1 MQALAFSKHGLIKTD
16 TLGMAKQRGSAGMPV
31 LVKRV
36 GMGLATLCAVVIA
49 GWFLIGPDW
58 RGLLANPPLGRD
70 VLFWSQGQRDAGFR
84 MIDRVPFIS
93 EIRPVEHGAAVYPL
107 TEGAPLDLGLDL
119 DAYLGSQRNVSLVIV
134 HAGKVRLERY
144 GLGFRAD
151 GRWTSFSVAKSLTS
165 TLVGAAIED
174 GHIKSLEEPV
184 SAYIAELE
192 GSAYD
197 GVTIAQL
204 LTMTSGIAWNEDYE
218 DPQSDVASFDRQA
231 PVAGISTVAAY
242 MASLA
247 RAHPAGEE
255 WNYSTGETNLIGV
268 LVSRATGKTL
278 NVYLSEKIWT
288 PFGMEAGATWL
299 LGQDGHE
306 IAGCC
311 IQATTRDFARFG
323 LFMLAG
329 GVVNGESILPE
340 GWIEAATVK
349 QADIDSPGEGYGY
362 QWWTWDDGSYQADG
376 IFGQGIFI
384 DPSRNLVIASNASWT
399 SALGLRGGEWEARRD
414 FYKAVQHAVDRDKT
428 E

>member
-1 MQALAFSKHGLIKTD
+1 MPGL
-16 TLGMAKQRGSAGMPV
+16 M
-31 LVKRV
+31 KRI
-36 GMGLATLCAVVIA
+36 GIGLAVLGVLLAA

-58 RGLLANPPLGRD
+58 RGLLANPPVNRD

-84 MIDRVPFIS
+84 MIDRVPFITKS
-93 EIRPVEHGAAVYPL
+93 RPIAAGEAAYILP
-107 TEGAPLDLGLDL
+107 EGAPLDLGLDL
-119 DAYLGSQRNVSLVIV
+119 DAYLATQRNVSLVIV
-134 HAGKVRLERY
+134 HDGKVRLERY

-151 GRWTSFSVAKSLTS
+151 ARWTSFSVAKSVTS
-165 TLVGAAIED
+165 TLVGAAIKD
-174 GHIKSLEEPV
+174 GYIKSLDEPV
-184 SAYIAELE
+184 STYIAELK

-197 GVTIAQL
+197 AVTIAQL

-218 DPQSDVASFDRQA
+218 DPQSDVARFDAQEPA
-231 PVAGISTVAAY
+231 EGVSTVAAY
-242 MASLA
+242 MAGLP
-247 RAHPAGEE
+247 RAHPAGEQ

-278 NVYLSEKIWT
+278 NAYLTEEIWT
-288 PFGMEAGATWL
+288 PFGMEADATWL

-323 LFMLAG
+323 LFMLAD

-349 QADIDSPGEGYGY
+349 QADINSPGEGYGY

-399 SALGLRGGEWEARRD
+399 SALGFRGGEWEARRD
-414 FYKAVQHAVDRDKT
+414 FYKAVQQAVDRDKS

>member
-1 MQALAFSKHGLIKTD
+1 MSGFLKRAGL
-16 TLGMAKQRGSAGMPV
+16 
-31 LVKRV
+31 
-36 GMGLATLCAVVIA
+36 GLAIVTLVLAAC
-49 GWFLIGPDW
+49 WFLIGPDW
-58 RGLLANPPLGRD
+58 RGLLANPPVGRD
-70 VLFWSQGQRDAGFR
+70 VLFWSQSQRDAGFR
-84 MIDRVPFIS
+84 MIDRVPFIVES
-93 EIRPVEHGAAVYPL
+93 RPIEAGDAPYPL
-107 TEGAPLDLGLDL
+107 PVGAPLDLGLDI
-119 DAYLGSQRNVSLVIV
+119 DAYIASQRNVSLVIV
-134 HAGKVRLERY
+134 HDGQIRVERY
-144 GLGFRAD
+144 SLGFRPD

-165 TLVGAAIED
+165 TLVGAAIKD
-174 GHIKSLEEPV
+174 GYIKSLDEPV
-184 SAYIAELE
+184 STYIEELK

-197 GVTIAQL
+197 TVTIAQL

-218 DPQSDVASFDRQA
+218 DPESDVARFDSQEPA
-231 PVAGISTVAAY
+231 EGISTVAAY
-242 MASLA
+242 MAGLP

-278 NVYLSEKIWT
+278 NSYLSEKIWS
-288 PFGMEAGATWL
+288 PFGMEAEATWL

-329 GVVNGESILPE
+329 GIVNGESILPP

-349 QADIDSPGEGYGY
+349 QADINSPGEGYGY

-384 DPSRNLVIASNASWT
+384 DPNRNLVIASNASWT

-414 FYKAVQHAVDRDKT
+414 FYKAVQQAVDRDKT

>member
-1 MQALAFSKHGLIKTD
+1 MPGL
-16 TLGMAKQRGSAGMPV
+16 M
-31 LVKRV
+31 KRI
-36 GMGLATLCAVVIA
+36 GIGLAALGVLLSA

-58 RGLLANPPLGRD
+58 RGLLANPPVNRD

-84 MIDRVPFIS
+84 MIDRVPFITKS
-93 EIRPVEHGAAVYPL
+93 RPIAAGEAAYPL
-107 TEGAPLDLGLDL
+107 PEGAPLDLGLDL
-119 DAYLGSQRNVSLVIV
+119 DAYLASQRNASLIIV
-134 HAGKVRLERY
+134 HDGRVRLERY
-144 GLGFRAD
+144 GLGFHAE

-165 TLVGAAIED
+165 TLVGAAIKD
-174 GHIKSLEEPV
+174 GHIKSLDEPV
-184 SAYIAELE
+184 STYIAELK

-197 GVTIAQL
+197 TVTIAQL

-218 DPQSDVASFDRQA
+218 DPQSDVALFDAQA
-231 PVAGISTVAAY
+231 PEEGVSTVAAY
-242 MASLA
+242 MADLP

-278 NVYLSEKIWT
+278 NAYLTEKIWT
-288 PFGMEAGATWL
+288 PFAMEADATWL

-329 GVVNGESILPE
+329 GVVNGESILPP
-340 GWIEAATVK
+340 GWIEAATFK
-349 QADIDSPGEGYGY
+349 QADIGTPGYGYGY
-362 QWWTWDDGSYQADG
+362 QWWTRDDGSYAADG

-399 SALGLRGGEWEARRD
+399 SALGARGGEWDARD
-414 FYKAVQHAVDRDKT
+414 AFYTAVQQAVDRDKS